1 MSIAALTQD
10 ANGVLPA
17 RAQRREPQASA
28 DRARGKGLRILMVMA
43 LVAGLIGV
51 LAVLYLKS
59 SNVDTEKKTQVEGYL
74 KQLKQL
80 DAEWNVDVLKS
91 RMELNKNYDPLTSP
105 LPMLAALQR
114 RLAREAQVVRQRGT
128 ERALSE
134 LRTVFEEKID
144 LVDQF
149 KTENAILKNSLRYVP
164 TAVDELRAQIA
175 DARHATPALAGKLA
189 LLEGRV
195 NQILNDVLKYNL
207 IPDAGTA
214 QAIAAEVAAADPA
227 DDAYPEEIVSSLRNY
242 LNHVRTILA

>member
-10 ANGVLPA
+10 ANGALPA
-17 RAQRREPQASA
+17 RAQRRAPQASA
-28 DRARGKGLRILMVMA
+28 DRASGKKLRILMVIA

-114 RLAREAQVVRQRGT
+114 RLAREARVVRQRGT

-134 LRTVFEEKID
+134 LRTVF
-144 LVDQF
+144 
-149 KTENAILKNSLRYVP
+149 
-164 TAVDELRAQIA
+164 
-175 DARHATPALAGKLA
+175 
-189 LLEGRV
+189 
-195 NQILNDVLKYNL
+195 
-207 IPDAGTA
+207 
-214 QAIAAEVAAADPA
+214 
-227 DDAYPEEIVSSLRNY
+227 
-242 LNHVRTILA
+242 